1 MSQQQAHPDQNHFDD
16 SASYSAGYK
25 ESPRY
30 QGYSA
35 GVGGQKLSPLEDLT
49 RPTAQQRLIL
59 AIVSLVLLFLLFLA
73 VVILGVSGALAPTI
87 ERDFA
92 PVFVFM
98 FLGFFVAVIVINI
111 AFNRKR

>member
-1 MSQQQAHPDQNHFDD
+1 MSQQHAHSDQNHFND
-16 SASYSAGYK
+16 SASYSAGYE

-35 GVGGQKLSPLEDLT
+35 GVGGQKLSPSEDLT

-59 AIVSLVLLFLLFLA
+59 AIVSRVLLFLLFLA
-73 VVILGVSGALAPTI
+73 IVILGVSSALAPTI

-98 FLGFFVAVIVINI
+98 FLGFFVVVIVINVV
-111 AFNRKR
+111 FNRKR